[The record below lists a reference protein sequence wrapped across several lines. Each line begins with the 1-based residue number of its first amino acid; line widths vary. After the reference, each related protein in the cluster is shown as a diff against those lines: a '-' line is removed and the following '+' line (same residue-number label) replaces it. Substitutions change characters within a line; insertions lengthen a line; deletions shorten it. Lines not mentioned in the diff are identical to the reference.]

1 MKLTV
6 IGGTGLIGSQV
17 VQKLTAAGHQAVPA
31 ALSTGLDLIT
41 GKGLDQALEGADV
54 VVNVANSPTFD
65 EASVDFFRTS
75 MNNLLAA
82 GERTG
87 VRHQVVLSIVG
98 VDQVPQMDYYR
109 AKTLQEDLLRQG
121 PTPYSIV
128 RATQF
133 FEFMNTVLSETS
145 DATSVRLPSTR
156 VEPIAS
162 ADVADAVV
170 EVSMGTPLRGIR
182 NVAGPDVFPL
192 DELGRVTLAAQ
203 HDNRTVIT
211 DDKAGM
217 FAGITGDVLTAG
229 PDARLAAT
237 HYQDWLEST
246 TAGQKPRSNAWQSAI
261 TVVQEV
267 EPPFIPAGA
276 HAMTI
281 VVQWPPG
288 HPGNPPHRHS
298 GPAFGYVLEGEMV
311 FELEGEPARVVRA
324 GGAFWEP
331 GGDVIHYQDGNNRDD
346 IPVRFTVTMLCEPGK
361 PMLTFVDEEELVQRQ
376 NRRAPRT
383 N

>member
-1 MKLTV
+1 MKITV

-17 VQKLTAAGHQAVPA
+17 VQKLTAAGHQAVPES
-31 ALSTGLDLIT
+31 LSTGLDLIT
-41 GKGLDQALEGADV
+41 GKGLDQALEGAEV

-65 EASVDFFRTS
+65 DASLDFFRTS
-75 MNNLLAA
+75 MDNLLAA
-82 GERTG
+82 GEHAG
-87 VRHQVVLSIVG
+87 VRHQVILSIVG
-98 VDQVPQMDYYR
+98 VDQVPQLDYYR
-109 AKTLQEDLLRQG
+109 AKTLQEDLLRHG

-145 DATSVRLPSTR
+145 DDTTVRLPATR
-156 VEPIAS
+156 LQPIAA

-170 EVSMGTPLRGIR
+170 EVSTGTPLRGIR

-192 DELGRVTLAAQ
+192 DQLGRVTLAAQ

-217 FAGITGDVLTAG
+217 FAAVTGDELIAG
-229 PDARLAAT
+229 PDAHLAPT
-237 HYQDWLEST
+237 HYRDWIESA
-246 TAGQKPRSNAWQSAI
+246 TAEQKRRSSPWQSAI

-281 VVQWPPG
+281 VVEFPKG

-298 GPAFGYVLEGEMV
+298 GPAFGYVLEGEMM

-324 GGAFWEP
+324 GEAFWEP

-346 IPVRFTVTMLCEPGK
+346 IPVRFTVTMLCEPGQ
-361 PMLTFVDEEELVQRQ
+361 PMLTFVDEDELAQRK